1 MKKLYKMISAFMAVF
16 FVISTLYTGEIAH
29 AEENKI
35 TDTPAMSMISVSSK
49 GVVSFEIEHETS
61 YVYDNSPDMGDGYY
75 DDDDYWDDYDDY
87 KSTTPDSY
95 ELYRA
100 SSEDGEYQKITS
112 GKLDSGYGYGAKF
125 KDTSAELGVVY
136 YYKVRYVNDT
146 GDVFSDYSAP
156 VKVGV
161 VPDPAKIKYVR
172 ATGSKTLKITW
183 KAVSDIDGY
192 NIYYK
197 EVDEENLYGIHYFSQ
212 YESDGVKYY
221 ECGVGDKPYKFYKS
235 VSAKSTSAKFNKS
248 KHGKG
253 YLIAIKTYK
262 LVNGVKVESV
272 RSYVG
277 HGIQDYYFCPHAEN
291 KKYKLIWPKS
301 VSQGNKW
308 AKKMTV
314 IKVKTWDYKN
324 HEAHKG
330 KKVTKTLY
338 IQVNKKYAPT
348 IKKIYA
354 EIYKDKTK
362 PPIYEAGSFRWG
374 EDELGYYHCQGVAI
388 DMNVNEN
395 PMFKRKNGKI
405 TKKPLVG
412 SFYKPKTNPYS
423 IPRNGVVEN
432 TFRKYGFYR
441 LDHDLMHF
449 EAHGNWGSCNYSK

>member
-1 MKKLYKMISAFMAVF
+1 
-16 FVISTLYTGEIAH
+16 
-29 AEENKI
+29 
-35 TDTPAMSMISVSSK
+35 
-49 GVVSFEIEHETS
+49 
-61 YVYDNSPDMGDGYY
+61 
-75 DDDDYWDDYDDY
+75 
-87 KSTTPDSY
+87 
-95 ELYRA
+95 
-100 SSEDGEYQKITS
+100 
-112 GKLDSGYGYGAKF
+112 
-125 KDTSAELGVVY
+125 
-136 YYKVRYVNDT
+136 
-146 GDVFSDYSAP
+146 
-156 VKVGV
+156 
-161 VPDPAKIKYVR
+161 
-172 ATGSKTLKITW
+172 
-183 KAVSDIDGY
+183 
-192 NIYYK
+192 
-197 EVDEENLYGIHYFSQ
+197 
-212 YESDGVKYY
+212 
-221 ECGVGDKPYKFYKS
+221 
-235 VSAKSTSAKFNKS
+235 
-248 KHGKG
+248 
-253 YLIAIKTYK
+253 
-262 LVNGVKVESV
+262 
-272 RSYVG
+272 
-277 HGIQDYYFCPHAEN
+277 
-291 KKYKLIWPKS
+291 
-301 VSQGNKW
+301 
-308 AKKMTV
+308 MTV
-314 IKVKTWDYKN
+314 IRVKTWDYKN